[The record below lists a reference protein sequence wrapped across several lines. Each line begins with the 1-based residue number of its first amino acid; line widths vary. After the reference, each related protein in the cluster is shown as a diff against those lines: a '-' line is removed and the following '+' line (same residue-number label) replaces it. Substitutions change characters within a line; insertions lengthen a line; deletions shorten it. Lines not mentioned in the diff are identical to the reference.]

1 MRCDVTNSRE
11 WDGEVGD
18 VEELIR
24 SAGNYVQVSTDLRP
38 RVLEAARLRGGERRA
53 RSVVRKA
60 ALVAALLMW
69 CVTASIRSLD
79 MPDNL
84 RELTIVAAGAY
95 PASASH
101 ASGGNNDVG
110 WSLVDAFTE
119 LRCRQADVLRPKL

>member
-1 MRCDVTNSRE
+1 MIDSRE
-11 WDGEVGD
+11 WDGDVAD

-24 SAGNYVQVSTDLRP
+24 GAGNYVQVSKDLRP
-38 RVLEAARLRGGERRA
+38 RVLEAARLKSGERQA

-60 ALVAALLMW
+60 ALVAALLTW
-69 CVTASIRSLD
+69 SVTTSIRSLD
-79 MPDNL
+79 IPENL
-84 RELTIVAAGAY
+84 RELTIVAAGTY

-119 LRCRQADVLRPKL
+119 LRCRQADVLRPKM